1 MSRRYIFSTEA
12 RIEYF
17 NAIAWYEDCSPGL
30 GQEFSKA
37 IDTLLQRIV
46 ANPEHFPKSFH
57 IARKAKLKRFTPYS
71 LFFKAEGNE
80 VYVFAVFHGAR
91 DPEDLQ
97 RRI

>member
-17 NAIAWYEDCSPGL
+17 EALAWHEDRRPGL
-30 GQEFSKA
+30 GQAFSKE

-46 ANPEHFPKSFH
+46 ANPEHFPKFFH
-57 IARKAKLKRFTPYS
+57 VARKAKLKRFSAYS

-80 VYVFAVFHGAR
+80 IFVFAVFHGAR
-91 DPEDLQ
+91 DPEDLL
-97 RRI
+97 RRL